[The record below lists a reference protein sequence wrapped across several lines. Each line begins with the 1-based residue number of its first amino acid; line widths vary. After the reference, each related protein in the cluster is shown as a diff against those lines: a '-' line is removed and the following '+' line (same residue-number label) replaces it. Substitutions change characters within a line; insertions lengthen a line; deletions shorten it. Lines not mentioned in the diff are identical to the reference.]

1 MIARVA
7 RRRSVLRDTV
17 GASIVEFALI
27 VPGFLMLVIGGIDAG
42 RMLWSQV
49 TLQRAVEAAAR
60 CAAVDTVRCGTPG
73 QAQTFASELSLFAPP
88 AAFAVVP
95 AACGVS
101 VAASF
106 EYSLSTALLGVPNLT
121 LTASACYPQ

>member
-7 RRRSVLRDTV
+7 KRRGIFRDTA

-27 VPGFLMLVIGGIDAG
+27 VPGFLMLVIGAIDVG
-42 RMLWSQV
+42 RVLWSQV
-49 TLQRAVEAAAR
+49 TLQRAVEVAAR
-60 CAAVDTVRCGTPG
+60 CGAVDAVRCGTPG
-73 QAQTFASELSLFAPP
+73 QVQTFASERSLFAPP
-88 AAFAVVP
+88 AAFDVVP

-101 VAASF
+101 VTASF